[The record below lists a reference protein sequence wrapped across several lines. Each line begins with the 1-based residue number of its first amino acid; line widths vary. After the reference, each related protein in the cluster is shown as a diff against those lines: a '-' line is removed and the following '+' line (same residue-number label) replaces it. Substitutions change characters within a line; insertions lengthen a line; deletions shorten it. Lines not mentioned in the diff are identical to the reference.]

1 MAEKDAAPAVIA
13 FDLDGTLIDT
23 APDLLDTL
31 DVVLDEAG
39 ASRLP
44 REETRKMIGAGA
56 RALVQRGLDA
66 AGIALDR
73 PAADKLYE
81 RFLEHYAAHIADRS
95 EPFPGLVGAL
105 DILASQGHKLAVCT
119 NKLEYLSRLLLDKLG
134 LTERFAVIAGAD
146 TFGAHKPDARHLI
159 GTIERAGGH
168 VERAIMVGDSVTDV
182 LTARNARV
190 PVIVVPFGYTDTP
203 AVELGGDVLL
213 EHYDLL
219 PATVEQMLSPAGWSQ
234 LVRA

>member
-1 MAEKDAAPAVIA
+1 MAEKAAPAVIA
-13 FDLDGTLIDT
+13 FDLDGTLVDT

-31 DVVLDEAG
+31 DIVLDEAG
-39 ASRLP
+39 AARLP

-66 AGIALDR
+66 AGIPLDK
-73 PAADKLYE
+73 PEADKLYE

-95 EPFPGLVGAL
+95 APFPGLIGAL
-105 DILASQGHKLAVCT
+105 DALSAQGHVLAVCT
-119 NKLEYLSRLLLDKLG
+119 NKLEYLSRLLLDRLG

-146 TFGAHKPDARHLI
+146 TFAHHKPDARHLI
-159 GTIERAGGH
+159 STIERAGGH

-203 AVELGGDVLL
+203 AAELGGDMLI
-213 EHYDLL
+213 EHFDLL
-219 PATVEQMLSPAGWSQ
+219 PASVEHLLSPAGSRV
-234 LVRA
+234 LRA

>member
-1 MAEKDAAPAVIA
+1 MADRATAPAVIA
-13 FDLDGTLIDT
+13 FDLDGTLVDT

-39 ASRLP
+39 AARLP
-44 REETRKMIGAGA
+44 REDTRKMIGAGA

-66 AGIALDR
+66 AGIRLDK
-73 PAADKLYE
+73 PEADQLYE
-81 RFLEHYAAHIADRS
+81 RFLEHYAAHIADS
-95 EPFPGLVGAL
+95 SAPFPGLIPAL
-105 DILASQGHKLAVCT
+105 DALTAQGHVLAVCT
-119 NKLEYLSRLLLDKLG
+119 NKLEYLSRLLLDRLG

-146 TFGAHKPDARHLI
+146 TFKVHKPDAGHLI

-203 AVELGGDVLL
+203 AAELGGDVLI
-213 EHYDLL
+213 EHFDLL
-219 PATVEQMLSPAGWSQ
+219 PQTVEHLLSPAGW
-234 LVRA
+234 RAARA

>member
-1 MAEKDAAPAVIA
+1 MADKAAPAVIA
-13 FDLDGTLIDT
+13 FDLDGTLVDT

-31 DVVLDEAG
+31 DIVLDEAG
-39 ASRLP
+39 AARLSR
-44 REETRKMIGAGA
+44 EDTRKMIGAGA

-66 AGIALDR
+66 AGMKLDQ

-95 EPFPGLVGAL
+95 TPFPGLIEAL
-105 DILASQGHKLAVCT
+105 DTLAAQGHVLAVCT
-119 NKLEYLSRLLLDKLG
+119 NKLEYLSRLLLDRLG
-134 LTERFAVIAGAD
+134 LTDRFKVIAGSD
-146 TFGAHKPDARHLI
+146 TFAHHKPDARHLI
-159 GTIERAGGH
+159 STIERAGGH

-203 AVELGGDVLL
+203 AAELGGDVLI
-213 EHYDLL
+213 EHFDLL
-219 PATVEQMLSPAGWSQ
+219 PKTVEHLLSPAGW
-234 LVRA
+234 RAARA

>member
-1 MAEKDAAPAVIA
+1 MVDRATAPAVIA
-13 FDLDGTLIDT
+13 FDLDGTLVDT

-39 ASRLP
+39 AARLP
-44 REETRKMIGAGA
+44 REDTRKMIGAGA

-66 AGIALDR
+66 AGIHLDK
-73 PAADKLYE
+73 PEADQLYE
-81 RFLEHYAAHIADRS
+81 RFLEHYAAHIADS
-95 EPFPGLVGAL
+95 SAPFPGLIPAL
-105 DILASQGHKLAVCT
+105 DVLSAQGHVLAVCT
-119 NKLEYLSRLLLDKLG
+119 NKLEYLSRLLLDRLG

-146 TFGAHKPDARHLI
+146 TFKVHKPDAGHLI

-203 AVELGGDVLL
+203 AAELGGDVLI
-213 EHYDLL
+213 EHFDLL
-219 PATVEQMLSPAGWSQ
+219 PRTVEHLLSPAGW
-234 LVRA
+234 RAARA

>member
-1 MAEKDAAPAVIA
+1 MVEKAAPAVIA

-39 ASRLP
+39 AARLP

-66 AGIALDR
+66 AGIRLDK
-73 PAADKLYE
+73 PASDALYE
-81 RFLEHYAAHIADRS
+81 RFLEHYAANIANRS
-95 EPFPGLVGAL
+95 APFPGLTEAL
-105 DILASQGHKLAVCT
+105 DALAARGHVLAVCT
-119 NKLEYLSRLLLDKLG
+119 NKLEYLSRLLLDQLG
-134 LTERFAVIAGAD
+134 LSERFAVIAGAD
-146 TFGAHKPDARHLI
+146 TFKVHKPDAGHLI

-203 AVELGGDVLL
+203 AAELGGDVLI

-219 PATVEQMLSPAGWSQ
+219 PETVERLLSPRGWQ
-234 LVRA
+234 AARA

>member
-1 MAEKDAAPAVIA
+1 MVDRATAPAVIA
-13 FDLDGTLIDT
+13 FDLDGTLVDT

-39 ASRLP
+39 AARLP
-44 REETRKMIGAGA
+44 REDTRKMIGAGA

-66 AGIALDR
+66 AGIHLDK
-73 PAADKLYE
+73 PEADQLYE

-95 EPFPGLVGAL
+95 EPFPGLIQAL
-105 DILASQGHKLAVCT
+105 DALTAQGHVLAVCT
-119 NKLEYLSRLLLDKLG
+119 NKLEYLSRLLLDRLG

-146 TFGAHKPDARHLI
+146 TFKVHKPDAGHLI

-203 AVELGGDVLL
+203 ASELGGDVLI
-213 EHYDLL
+213 EHFDLL
-219 PATVEQMLSPAGWSQ
+219 PQTVEHLLSPAGW
-234 LVRA
+234 RAARA

>member
-1 MAEKDAAPAVIA
+1 MVDRATAPAVIA
-13 FDLDGTLIDT
+13 FDLDGTLVDT

-39 ASRLP
+39 APRLA
-44 REETRKMIGAGA
+44 REDTRKMIGAGA

-66 AGIALDR
+66 AGIRLDK
-73 PAADKLYE
+73 PEADQLYE
-81 RFLEHYAAHIADRS
+81 RFLEHYAAHIADS
-95 EPFPGLVGAL
+95 SAPFPGLIPAL
-105 DILASQGHKLAVCT
+105 DALTAQGHVLAVCT
-119 NKLEYLSRLLLDKLG
+119 NKLEYLSRLLLDRLG

-146 TFGAHKPDARHLI
+146 TFKVHKPDAGHLI

-203 AVELGGDVLL
+203 AAELGGDVLI
-213 EHYDLL
+213 EHFDLL
-219 PATVEQMLSPAGWSQ
+219 PQTVERLLSPAGW
-234 LVRA
+234 RAARA

>member
-1 MAEKDAAPAVIA
+1 MVDRATAPAVIA
-13 FDLDGTLIDT
+13 FDLDGTLVDT

-39 ASRLP
+39 AARLP
-44 REETRKMIGAGA
+44 REDTRKMIGAGA

-66 AGIALDR
+66 AGIRLDK
-73 PAADKLYE
+73 PEADQLYE
-81 RFLEHYAAHIADRS
+81 RFLEHYAAHIADS
-95 EPFPGLVGAL
+95 SAPFPGLIPAL
-105 DILASQGHKLAVCT
+105 DALTAQGHVLAVCT
-119 NKLEYLSRLLLDKLG
+119 NKLEYLSRLLLDRLG
-134 LTERFAVIAGAD
+134 LTERFAVIAGSD
-146 TFGAHKPDARHLI
+146 TFAVHKPDAGHLI

-203 AVELGGDVLL
+203 AAELGGDVLI
-213 EHYDLL
+213 EHFDLL
-219 PATVEQMLSPAGWSQ
+219 PQTVEHLLSPAGW
-234 LVRA
+234 RAARA